1 MARLIVTNGDSAAAN
16 IRSGGVSGRVLEWRD
31 VLHDGPVP
39 GLESLELVS
48 DVRADYLAAV
58 FGLDFADV
66 RGDFAARDGLITA
79 HIAYS
84 DVELWF
90 EHDLFDQLQL
100 VQLLAFFAREPER
113 VGLKLMQA
121 DTYLG
126 ALSHEAAAA
135 LAPGAVPVTTVQ
147 LEAGRATWAAVTAD
161 TPEGI
166 AALAEAPVPDLPFLA
181 PSLRRWLEELPAPAS
196 GLSLTQE
203 RALQA
208 LAEGPMIVG
217 RLFGAVTEQDEAK
230 FLGDMS
236 FFLRLDEMA
245 FGPEPLLTGLPCP
258 VHEVPRF
265 SPAVAGEV
273 PTAEELSYRS
283 YAARTVTLTP
293 AGRAALAGTLD
304 HATANA
310 IDRWQGGTHLK
321 AGNIW
326 RFDRRQG
333 RLVAPA

>member
-16 IRSGGVSGRVLEWRD
+16 IRTGGVKGRVLEWRD

-39 GLESLELVS
+39 GFESLDLVS
-48 DVRADYLAAV
+48 DVRADYLARS

-100 VQLLAFFAREPER
+100 VQLLAYFAREPER

-135 LAPGAVPVTTVQ
+135 LAPGAVPVTTLQ
-147 LEAGRATWAAVTAD
+147 LEAGRAAWAAVTAD

-166 AALAEAPVPDLPFLA
+166 ADLAAAPVPDMPFLA
-181 PSLRRWLEELPAPAS
+181 PALRRWLEELPAPGT

-203 RALQA
+203 RVLRALSQ
-208 LAEGPMIVG
+208 GPAMVG
-217 RLFGAVTEQDEAK
+217 HLFGAVTDQDEAK

-245 FGPEPLLTGLPCP
+245 FGPAPLISGLPCP
-258 VHEVPRF
+258 VHEIPHF
-265 SPAVAGEV
+265 TPATAGEV

-283 YAARTVTLTP
+283 YARSMVSLTP
-293 AGRAALAGTLD
+293 AGASALAGTLD
-304 HATANA
+304 HAEANA
-310 IDRWQGGTHLK
+310 IDRWQGGTHLR
-321 AGNIW
+321 AGHLW
-326 RFDRRQG
+326 RFDREAG
-333 RLVAPA
+333 RLVAPV

>member
-1 MARLIVTNGDSAAAN
+1 MARLIVTNGESAAAN
-16 IRSGGVSGRVLEWRD
+16 IRAGGVKGRVLEWRD
-31 VLHDGPVP
+31 VLHDGPIP
-39 GLESLELVS
+39 ALESLELVS
-48 DVRADYLAAV
+48 DVRADYLATV
-58 FGLDFADV
+58 FGFDFADV

-100 VQLLAFFAREPER
+100 VQLLAYFAREPER

-121 DTYLG
+121 ETYLG
-126 ALSHEAAAA
+126 ALSPEAAAA
-135 LAPGAVPVTTVQ
+135 LAPGAVPVTTLQ
-147 LEAGRATWAAVTAD
+147 LEAGRAAWAAVTAE
-161 TPEGI
+161 TPQGI
-166 AALAEAPVPDLPFLA
+166 AALAEAPVPDMPFLA
-181 PSLRRWLEELPAPAS
+181 PALRRWLEELPAPGT

-203 RALQA
+203 RVLRALSD
-208 LAEGPMIVG
+208 GPAKVG
-217 RLFGAVTEQDEAK
+217 RLFGAVTDQDEAK

-245 FGPEPLLTGLPCP
+245 FGPQPLISGLACP

-265 SPAVAGEV
+265 SPATGGEV

-283 YAARTVTLTP
+283 YAGSTISLTP
-293 AGRAALAGTLD
+293 AGASALAGTLD

-321 AGNIW
+321 PGHVW
-326 RFDRRQG
+326 RFDRTAG
-333 RLVAPA
+333 RLVAP